1 MKISEYRRST
11 RETLGRL
18 FGDEAGPL
26 CDVLL
31 CAFLDVDHSKLLLMA
46 DDEIPEEITYK
57 MSDAIDRLGMGVPVQ
72 YIIGNCWFY
81 GLKIQVGQGCFI
93 PRSDTENLVKAAI
106 GIIPQGGSFVDICSG
121 SGCISAAVSATRPD
135 VKGCALEYSYKA
147 LPYTEKNLEAYPNVS
162 VRRCDALDE
171 SDYDALAEQF
181 GHRFDAILCNPPY
194 IKREDMDTLQQ
205 QVLYEPHTALD
216 GGEDGLDYYRTIIP
230 LAPIILK
237 DSGAII
243 FEVGAGEA
251 EDVGNMLREAGY
263 KVAFIRDVQGIER
276 VVLGKKY

>member
-1 MKISEYRRST
+1 MKISEYRRDM
-11 RETLGRL
+11 REALSRL

-31 CAFLDVDHSKLLLMA
+31 SAFLDVDHSKLILMA
-46 DDEIPEEITYK
+46 DEELPSEICAK
-57 MSDAIDRLGMGVPVQ
+57 MDDAVDQLGLGVPVQ

-81 GLKIQVGQGCFI
+81 GLKIQVGKGVFI

-106 GIIPQGGSFVDICSG
+106 GIIPENGRFADICSG
-121 SGCISAAVSATRPD
+121 SGCISAALCANRPD
-135 VKGCALEYSYKA
+135 LKGCALEYSYKA
-147 LPYTEKNLEAYPNVS
+147 LPYTEKNLEPYPQVL
-162 VRRCDALDE
+162 VKRFDALDDG
-171 SDYDALAEQF
+171 DYEALARQF
-181 GHRFDAILCNPPY
+181 DEKFDAILCNPPY
-194 IKREDMDTLQQ
+194 IKREDMDTLDP

-216 GGEDGLDYYRTIIP
+216 GGEDGLAYYRTIIP

-237 DSGAII
+237 ENGSII

-251 EDVGNMLREAGY
+251 QDVGAMLKAAGY
-263 KVAFIRDVQGIER
+263 QVAFIRDIQGIER

>member
-1 MKISEYRRST
+1 MY
-11 RETLGRL
+11 
-18 FGDEAGPL
+18 F
-26 CDVLL
+26 
-31 CAFLDVDHSKLLLMA
+31 
-46 DDEIPEEITYK
+46 
-57 MSDAIDRLGMGVPVQ
+57 
-72 YIIGNCWFY
+72 
-81 GLKIQVGQGCFI
+81 
-93 PRSDTENLVKAAI
+93 
-106 GIIPQGGSFVDICSG
+106 
-121 SGCISAAVSATRPD
+121 SANRPD

-162 VRRCDALDE
+162 VRRFDALDE

>member
-1 MKISEYRRST
+1 MKISAYRRDT
-11 RETLGRL
+11 RETLSRL
-18 FGDEAGPL
+18 FGEEAGPL

-31 CAFLDVDHSKLLLMA
+31 TSFLNVNQSELLLMA
-46 DDEIPEEITYK
+46 DSELPEEIIYK
-57 MSDAIDRLGMGVPVQ
+57 MNDAVDQLGLGVPVQ

-81 GLKIQVGQGCFI
+81 GIKIAVGKGCFI

-106 GIIPQGGSFVDICSG
+106 GIIPEGGSFADICSG
-121 SGCISAAVSATRPD
+121 SGCISAAVAANRPD
-135 VKGCALEYSYKA
+135 VTGCALEYSYKA
-147 LPYTEKNLEAYPNVS
+147 LPYTEKNLEPYTNVT
-162 VRRCDALDE
+162 VRRFDALDE
-171 SDYDALAEQF
+171 ADYDALAEQF
-181 GHRFDAILCNPPY
+181 GRKFDAILCNPPY

-205 QVLYEPHTALD
+205 QVLFEPHTALD

-237 DSGAII
+237 ENGAII

-251 EDVGNMLREAGY
+251 EDVGEMLKAAGY
-263 KVAFIRDVQGIER
+263 KVAFIRDIQGIER